1 MTFKKQMVNI
11 REFSREVPTGVL
23 VPAEG
28 YVFGDFNYRKE
39 TVAKPTV
46 ITYRITHN
54 PSGYAV
60 GGYVSKAGQAR
71 RLCEM
76 LNACPVKYDGK
87 GEVPRE
93 FVNQLGKII
102 REFREGAL

>member
-1 MTFKKQMVNI
+1 MTFKKQMVNA
-11 REFSREVPTGVL
+11 RMWADNKSDGVL
-23 VPAEG
+23 APVQG
-28 YVFGDFNYRKE
+28 YVLGDYSYRKE
-39 TVAKPTV
+39 GAL
-46 ITYRITHN
+46 YSITHN

-76 LNACPVKYDGK
+76 LNDCPVKYDGK

-102 REFREGAL
+102 REFREGVL